1 MTNNAG
7 KGSRPRNCFSKSF
20 RDNYELIFNTQKPLT
35 KSKVTVK
42 PKAKSK

>member
-7 KGSRPRNCFSKSF
+7 NGSRPRNCFSKSF
-20 RDNYELIFNTQKPLT
+20 RDNYELT